1 MSKNKRVD
9 EYAIDHTQEIFNR
22 FLNLAINRF
31 TWDNLPNGIESRK
44 LEEFLIRYGMIAFFN
59 DDNYGNMILPCFN
72 TSELNVYYEPTEVNV
87 MGNKFDKKISIDDV
101 VIIRNNATAD
111 NDYDDLLTFATRIN
125 EIELTMDINLNAQK
139 TPFVVLCDEK
149 ERLTF
154 KNIINEVRKFKY
166 AIFGTKNLKM
176 NSVDVLNTSSPYLL
190 DKLQQQKR
198 ELYNELLSFLG
209 INNNNVEKRERLLVD
224 EVNANNEF
232 ILVNLEHMFEERK
245 KACEL
250 INSKFGLNIQVRK
263 REVYLDGELHDR
275 TEDDNRE

>member
-9 EYAIDHTQEIFNR
+9 EYAIDHTQEIFSR

-31 TWDNLPNGIESRK
+31 TWDNLPAGIESRK
-44 LEEFLIRYGMIAFFN
+44 LEEFLIRHGMVAFFK
-59 DDNYGNMILPCFN
+59 DDIYGNMILPCFN
-72 TSELNVYYEPTEVNV
+72 TSDLNVYYEPTEVTV
-87 MGNKFDKKISIDDV
+87 MGNKFDKKISVDDV

-176 NSVDVLNTSSPYLL
+176 NNVDVLNTSSPYLL

-198 ELYNELLSFLG
+198 ELFNELLSFLG

-250 INSKFGLNIQVRK
+250 INDKFGTNIQVRK

-275 TEDDNRE
+275 TDGTGEK

>member
-31 TWDNLPNGIESRK
+31 TWDNLPTGIESRK
-44 LEEFLIRYGMIAFFN
+44 LEEFLIRYGMVAFFN

-87 MGNKFDKKISIDDV
+87 MGHKYDKKIAIDDV

-190 DKLQQQKR
+190 DKLQQQKKP
-198 ELYNELLSFLG
+198 
-209 INNNNVEKRERLLVD
+209 IK
-224 EVNANNEF
+224 
-232 ILVNLEHMFEERK
+232 
-245 KACEL
+245 
-250 INSKFGLNIQVRK
+250 
-263 REVYLDGELHDR
+263 
-275 TEDDNRE
+275 

>member
-31 TWDNLPNGIESRK
+31 SWDNLPTGIESRK
-44 LEEFLIRYGMIAFFN
+44 LEEFLIRYGMVAFFN

-87 MGNKFDKKISIDDV
+87 MGHKYDKKISIDDV
-101 VIIRNNATAD
+101 VLIRNNATAD

-139 TPFVVLCDEK
+139 TPYVILCDEK

-176 NSVDVLNTSSPYLL
+176 NNVDVLNTSSPYLL

-198 ELYNELLSFLG
+198 ELFNELLSFLG

-232 ILVNLEHMFEERK
+232 ILVNLEHMYEERK
-245 KACEL
+245 KACDL
-250 INSKFGLNIQVRK
+250 INEKFGTNIEVKK
-263 REVYLDGELHDR
+263 REVFLDGELYDR
-275 TEDDNRE
+275 IKGTSEE

>member
-9 EYAIDHTQEIFNR
+9 EYAIDHTQEIFSR

-31 TWDNLPNGIESRK
+31 TWDNLPQGIESRK
-44 LEEFLIRYGMIAFFN
+44 LEEFLIRYGMVAFFN
-59 DDNYGNMILPCFN
+59 DELYGNMILPCFN
-72 TSELNVYYEPTEVNV
+72 TSELNIYYEPTEVNV

-176 NSVDVLNTSSPYLL
+176 NNVDVLNTSSPYLL

-198 ELYNELLSFLG
+198 ELFNELLSFLG

-232 ILVNLEHMFEERK
+232 ILVNLEHMYEERK
-245 KACEL
+245 KACDL
-250 INSKFGLNIQVRK
+250 INEKFGTNIQVRK
-263 REVYLDGELHDR
+263 REVYLDGELYDR
-275 TEDDNRE
+275 TEGTSEE

>member
-31 TWDNLPNGIESRK
+31 TWDNLPVGIESRK
-44 LEEFLIRYGMIAFFN
+44 LEEFLIRYGMVAFFN

-198 ELYNELLSFLG
+198 ELFNELLSFLG

-232 ILVNLEHMFEERK
+232 ILVNLEHMYEERK

-250 INSKFGLNIQVRK
+250 INSKFGTNIQVRK
-263 REVYLDGELHDR
+263 REVYLNGELHDR
-275 TEDDNRE
+275 TKGTSEE

>member
-9 EYAIDHTQEIFNR
+9 EYAIDHTQEIFSR

-31 TWDNLPNGIESRK
+31 SWDNLPHGIESRK
-44 LEEFLIRYGMIAFFN
+44 LEEFLIRYGMVAFFN
-59 DDNYGNMILPCFN
+59 DENYGNMILPCFN
-72 TSELNVYYEPTEVNV
+72 TSDLNVYYEPTEVNV
-87 MGNKFDKKISIDDV
+87 MGNKFDKKISVDDV

-232 ILVNLEHMFEERK
+232 ILVNLEHMYEERK
-245 KACEL
+245 KACDL
-250 INSKFGLNIQVRK
+250 INAKFGTNIVVRK
-263 REVYLDGELHDR
+263 REVFLDGELHDR
-275 TEDDNRE
+275 TEGASGE

>member
-1 MSKNKRVD
+1 MSKNKPVD

-31 TWDNLPNGIESRK
+31 TWTNLPPGIESRK
-44 LEEFLIRYGMIAFFN
+44 LEEFLIRHGMVAFFN
-59 DDNYGNMILPCFN
+59 DELYGNMILPCFN

-87 MGNKFDKKISIDDV
+87 MGHKYDKKLSIDDV
-101 VIIRNNATAD
+101 ILIRNNATAD
-111 NDYDDLLTFATRIN
+111 NDYDDLLTFANRIN

-139 TPFVVLCDEK
+139 TPYVILCDEK

-176 NSVDVLNTSSPYLL
+176 NNVDVLNTSSPYLL

-198 ELYNELLSFLG
+198 ELFNELLSFLG

-232 ILVNLEHMFEERK
+232 ILVNLEHMYEERQ
-245 KACEL
+245 KACKL
-250 INSKFGLNIQVRK
+250 INEKFGTNLEVHK
-263 REVYLDGELHDR
+263 REVFLDGELHDR

>member
-9 EYAIDHTQEIFNR
+9 EYAIDHTHEIFSR

-31 TWDNLPNGIESRK
+31 TWSNLPPGIESRK
-44 LEEFLIRYGMIAFFN
+44 LEEFLIRYGMVAFFN
-59 DDNYGNMILPCFN
+59 DENYGNMILPCFN
-72 TSELNVYYEPTEVNV
+72 TSDLNVYYEPTEVNV
-87 MGNKFDKKISIDDV
+87 MGNKFDKKISVDDV

-111 NDYDDLLTFATRIN
+111 NDYDDLLTFANRIN

-232 ILVNLEHMFEERK
+232 ILVNLEHMYEERK
-245 KACEL
+245 KACDL
-250 INSKFGLNIQVRK
+250 INAKFGTNIEVRK

-275 TEDDNRE
+275 TEGASGE

>member
-1 MSKNKRVD
+1 MSKNKPVD

-31 TWDNLPNGIESRK
+31 TWTNLPPGIESRK
-44 LEEFLIRYGMIAFFN
+44 LEEFLIRYGMVAFFN
-59 DDNYGNMILPCFN
+59 DELYGNMILPCFN

-87 MGNKFDKKISIDDV
+87 MGHKYDKKLSIDDV
-101 VIIRNNATAD
+101 ILIRNNATAD
-111 NDYDDLLTFATRIN
+111 NDYDDLLTFASRIN

-139 TPFVVLCDEK
+139 TPYVILCDEK

-176 NSVDVLNTSSPYLL
+176 NNVDVLNTSSPYLL

-198 ELYNELLSFLG
+198 ELFNELLSFLG

-232 ILVNLEHMFEERK
+232 ILVNLEHMYEERK
-245 KACEL
+245 KACKL
-250 INSKFGLNIQVRK
+250 INEKFGTNVQVRK
-263 REVYLDGELHDR
+263 REVNLDGELHDR
-275 TEDDNRE
+275 AERTSGE

>member
-31 TWDNLPNGIESRK
+31 TWDNLPQGIESRK
-44 LEEFLIRYGMIAFFN
+44 LEEFLIRYGMVAFFN

-87 MGNKFDKKISIDDV
+87 MGHKYDKKISIDDV
-101 VIIRNNATAD
+101 VLIRNNATAD

-139 TPFVVLCDEK
+139 TPYVILCDEK

-176 NSVDVLNTSSPYLL
+176 NNVDVLNTSSPYLL

-198 ELYNELLSFLG
+198 ELFNELLSFLG

-232 ILVNLEHMFEERK
+232 ILVNLEHMYEERK
-245 KACEL
+245 KACDL
-250 INSKFGLNIQVRK
+250 INAKFGTNIQVKK
-263 REVYLDGELHDR
+263 REVFLDGELYDR
-275 TEDDNRE
+275 TEGTTGE

>member
-1 MSKNKRVD
+1 MV
-9 EYAIDHTQEIFNR
+9 
-22 FLNLAINRF
+22 
-31 TWDNLPNGIESRK
+31 
-44 LEEFLIRYGMIAFFN
+44 AFFN
-59 DDNYGNMILPCFN
+59 DELYGNMILPCFN
-72 TSELNVYYEPTEVNV
+72 TSELNIYYEPTEVNV

-176 NSVDVLNTSSPYLL
+176 NNVDVLNTSSPYLL

-198 ELYNELLSFLG
+198 ELFNELLSFLG

-232 ILVNLEHMFEERK
+232 ILVNLEHMYEERK
-245 KACEL
+245 KACDL
-250 INSKFGLNIQVRK
+250 INEKFGTNIQVRK
-263 REVYLDGELHDR
+263 REVYLDGELYDR
-275 TEDDNRE
+275 TEGTSEE

>member
-31 TWDNLPNGIESRK
+31 TWDNLPTGIESRK
-44 LEEFLIRYGMIAFFN
+44 LEEFLIRYGMVAFFN
-59 DDNYGNMILPCFN
+59 DVNYGNMILPCFN

-176 NSVDVLNTSSPYLL
+176 NNVDVLNTSSPYLL

-198 ELYNELLSFLG
+198 ELFNELLSFLG

-250 INSKFGLNIQVRK
+250 INAKFGTNIQVRK
-263 REVYLDGELHDR
+263 REVDIIGSLHNR
-275 TEDDNRE
+275 TEGTSGE

>member
-9 EYAIDHTQEIFNR
+9 EYAIDHTQEIFSR

-31 TWDNLPNGIESRK
+31 TWDNLPPGIESRK
-44 LEEFLIRYGMIAFFN
+44 LEEFLIRYGMVAFFN
-59 DDNYGNMILPCFN
+59 DTNYGNMILPCFN
-72 TSELNVYYEPTEVNV
+72 TSELNVYYEPTELNV
-87 MGNKFDKKISIDDV
+87 IGNKFDKKISIDDV

-176 NSVDVLNTSSPYLL
+176 NNVDVLNTSSPYLL

-198 ELYNELLSFLG
+198 ELFNELLSFLG

-232 ILVNLEHMFEERK
+232 ILVNLEHMYEERK
-245 KACEL
+245 KACDL
-250 INSKFGLNIQVRK
+250 INEKFGTNVQVRK
-263 REVYLDGELHDR
+263 REVNLDGELHYRAER
-275 TEDDNRE
+275 TSGE

>member
-31 TWDNLPNGIESRK
+31 SWDNLPTGIESRK
-44 LEEFLIRYGMIAFFN
+44 LEEFLIRYGMVAFFN

-87 MGNKFDKKISIDDV
+87 MVHKYDKKISIDDV

-176 NSVDVLNTSSPYLL
+176 NNVDVLNTSSPYLL

-198 ELYNELLSFLG
+198 ELFNELLSFLG

-232 ILVNLEHMFEERK
+232 ILVNLEHMYEERK
-245 KACEL
+245 KACDL
-250 INSKFGLNIQVRK
+250 INAKFGTNIEVRK
-263 REVYLDGELHDR
+263 REVYLDGELYNR
-275 TEDDNRE
+275 TEGTIEE

>member
-1 MSKNKRVD
+1 MSKNKPVD

-31 TWDNLPNGIESRK
+31 TWTNLPPGIESRK
-44 LEEFLIRYGMIAFFN
+44 LEEFLIRYGMVAFFN
-59 DDNYGNMILPCFN
+59 DENYGNMILPCFN
-72 TSELNVYYEPTEVNV
+72 TSDLNVYYEPTEVNV

-176 NSVDVLNTSSPYLL
+176 NNVDVLNTSSPYLL

-232 ILVNLEHMFEERK
+232 ILVNLEHMYEERK
-245 KACEL
+245 KACDL
-250 INSKFGLNIQVRK
+250 INAKFGTNIEVRK

-275 TEDDNRE
+275 TEGASGE